1 MSEFNKTSG
10 GGAEARTGVGATP
23 RDSGSA
29 RFVSRGPPQPR
40 RPMPAAW
47 CAAVRRAP
55 SVVATSTAVR
65 LGQVVAVLPAPSV
78 LSC

>member
-10 GGAEARTGVGATP
+10 GGGGGAQASAL
-23 RDSGSA
+23 RLDSGSA

-40 RPMPAAW
+40 HR
-47 CAAVRRAP
+47 CRRLGAVRRAP

>member
-10 GGAEARTGVGATP
+10 GGGARTGVGATYA
-23 RDSGSA
+23 STAAA
-29 RFVSRGPPQPR
+29 RVSFRAGHHSR
-40 RPMPAAW
+40 ATDAGGL
-47 CAAVRRAP
+47 VRRAP